1 MHFLLAL
8 DESRYADAIV
18 AWMARFPHPVGS
30 RLTLV
35 HVLEPWDVPKTVAQA
50 DRTALQRRR
59 DAGAQSLLAR
69 AAHRLWNAYS
79 GVETIVLE
87 GLPIY
92 ELLRLIH
99 AKRPDV
105 VVSGTRGLEAAK
117 GLVLGSVSQRLLTYA
132 PCSAMLIPAKTKA
145 ARRMK
150 VMLATDGS
158 PGAEEAARFLTALP
172 DLDRITVLSAA
183 RPISPL
189 DIARGAG
196 GDKRK
201 ARELAAE
208 LMKSRLEAAQRAVE
222 RTVKIASLSGA
233 TIKTSLVTGHP
244 AEVIPRAARRSRCD
258 LLVIGSRGL
267 TGREATALGSV
278 SLAVAQQAP
287 CPVLVVKPS

>member
-1 MHFLLAL
+1 MTMHFLLAL

-69 AAHRLWNAYS
+69 AAHRLRNAYS

-132 PCSAMLIPAKTKA
+132 PC
-145 ARRMK
+145 
-150 VMLATDGS
+150 
-158 PGAEEAARFLTALP
+158 
-172 DLDRITVLSAA
+172 
-183 RPISPL
+183 RP
-189 DIARGAG
+189 
-196 GDKRK
+196 
-201 ARELAAE
+201 
-208 LMKSRLEAAQRAVE
+208 
-222 RTVKIASLSGA
+222 
-233 TIKTSLVTGHP
+233 
-244 AEVIPRAARRSRCD
+244 C
-258 LLVIGSRGL
+258 
-267 TGREATALGSV
+267 
-278 SLAVAQQAP
+278 
-287 CPVLVVKPS
+287 